1 MRKNTGYINSFDVID
16 INKGAVSFNDIYKED
31 IVKKI
36 NNTYDLYYNK
46 SMDSVPNSITN
57 VTIIEGFLN
66 RLNTNCNNI
75 TPEENILNTDEL
87 IRLKKIYDL
96 GVMTTPDISV
106 TTVSIP
112 IS

>member
-66 RLNTNCNNI
+66 R
-75 TPEENILNTDEL
+75 
-87 IRLKKIYDL
+87 
-96 GVMTTPDISV
+96 
-106 TTVSIP
+106 
-112 IS
+112 